1 MVEIFYNEM
10 FSPKPATANIQH
22 PTATTPTSQHFL
34 LYTNTLLSLIQQIED
49 DETKHDGES
58 LTSTTASI
66 AVVVNPLSELP
77 GSKGKLPLG
86 PQYLQTFLSFTMS
99 S

>member
-1 MVEIFYNEM
+1 MVEMFYNEM
-10 FSPKPATANIQH
+10 FSPKPTTANIQH
-22 PTATTPTSQHFL
+22 PTATSQQHQL
-34 LYTNTLLSLIQQIED
+34 QLYTNTFLSLQLQIAD